1 MTGHR
6 GGTPGG
12 NGAPVPRDPPD
23 QQVGAGEDPWEV
35 ALAPEWTGSDA
46 AGEAADEGEGAADA
60 DVPDTDEAG
69 TGRRSASRAD
79 TASPDREPSEQP
91 VPDEPSD

>member
-6 GGTPGG
+6 GGTPGE

-23 QQVGAGEDPWEV
+23 QQAHTGEDPWEV
-35 ALAPEWTGSDA
+35 ALEPEWTGSDA
-46 AGEAADEGEGAADA
+46 VDAADEGAAGT

-69 TGRRSASRAD
+69 TGRRSAPHSD
-79 TASPDREPSEQP
+79 IASPGREPSEQP